1 MRKIVP
7 MLALLLFFGAT
18 VNAQT
23 VAVQGKVSD
32 VSGPV
37 ANATIQEKGTKNI
50 VKADANG
57 VFNIRVKQ
65 GATLTISAIGHDNT
79 EVTASSTYMNVD
91 LKTRADELQ
100 EVMVTTAFNV
110 KKSQRTTPFSSQV
123 IKSDQLNVIRQPNLN
138 NALAGKVAGV
148 QFRGQSAAKLNDQG
162 FLRIRGGGSLSD
174 VAPIYVVDG
183 TLTNSFDINPDDVED
198 VTVLKGAN
206 ATALFG
212 SRAVNGA
219 IVVTTRKG
227 GSKKGI
233 GIEVNQ
239 GTMFDRAAFLP
250 NYQNEYGGGDGD
262 WLTFNYVAGM
272 PTEWQGLN
280 GKKYR
285 DFTDDASWGPKIDGS
300 EYIPWYAFIPGHS
313 RTGQTASFVAQPNN
327 VRDFWN
333 TGITNN
339 TNVSFTQSNGA
350 GQNLRVSYTN

>member
-91 LKTRADELQ
+91 LKARADELQ

-138 NALAGKVAGV
+138 NAL
-148 QFRGQSAAKLNDQG
+148 F
-162 FLRIRGGGSLSD
+162 
-174 VAPIYVVDG
+174 
-183 TLTNSFDINPDDVED
+183 
-198 VTVLKGAN
+198 
-206 ATALFG
+206 
-212 SRAVNGA
+212 RAVPR
-219 IVVTTRKG
+219 TL
-227 GSKKGI
+227 SL
-233 GIEVNQ
+233 
-239 GTMFDRAAFLP
+239 LP
-250 NYQNEYGGGDGD
+250 
-262 WLTFNYVAGM
+262 
-272 PTEWQGLN
+272 
-280 GKKYR
+280 R
-285 DFTDDASWGPKIDGS
+285 
-300 EYIPWYAFIPGHS
+300 
-313 RTGQTASFVAQPNN
+313 
-327 VRDFWN
+327 
-333 TGITNN
+333 
-339 TNVSFTQSNGA
+339 
-350 GQNLRVSYTN
+350 